1 MINATGNRMMREI
14 QRQSRL
20 AGDVA
25 NSQVQ
30 ISTGKRI
37 QRASDDPVAAA
48 RVGNIR
54 TSQAD
59 NASWARNVSLGTA
72 LVDQADTALASV
84 STLLARAQELTLAA
98 SNPTANAN
106 DRATLAIEM
115 TAIADEIDVLSA
127 SKSSLGGP
135 LFSTATPMAMRL
147 DADTVFA
154 PVPSRSA
161 AFEVAGTAISTQLR
175 TASTAIAAGNAPQI
189 ATSLTELKSAI
200 DYVANVHAEIGI
212 NAGRLERLRDTQAG
226 ASISLSAERSMLED
240 TDLSSAIAK
249 LNSQTITL
257 EAAQA
262 AFARINRRTLIDIL
276 G

>member
-59 NASWARNVSLGTA
+59 NAAWARNVSLGTA

-84 STLLARAQELTLAA
+84 SSLLARAQELTLAA

-175 TASTAIAAGNAPQI
+175 TASTAITAGNAPQI
-189 ATSLTELKSAI
+189 ATSLTDVKAAI
-200 DYVANVHAEIGI
+200 DHVANVHAEIGI

-226 ASISLSAERSMLED
+226 SSISLSAERSMLED

>member
-59 NASWARNVSLGTA
+59 NAAYARNVSLGTA

-161 AFEVAGTAISTQLR
+161 AFEVAGTAILTQLR

-189 ATSLTELKSAI
+189 ATSMTELKAAI
-200 DYVANVHAEIGI
+200 DHVANVHAEIGI

-226 ASISLSAERSMLED
+226 ANISLSAERSMLED

>member
-54 TSQAD
+54 SSQAD
-59 NASWARNVSLGTA
+59 NAAYARNVSLGTA
-72 LVDQADTALASV
+72 LVDQADAALASV
-84 STLLARAQELTLAA
+84 SSLLARAQELTLAA
-98 SNPTANAN
+98 SNPTANAS

-115 TAIADEIDVLSA
+115 TAIAEEIDVLSA
-127 SKSSLGGP
+127 SKSALGGP
-135 LFSTATPMAMRL
+135 LFSTAAPMSMRF
-147 DADTVFA
+147 DGGTVFA

-161 AFEVAGTAISTQLR
+161 AFEVAGIAISQQLR
-175 TASTAIAAGNAPQI
+175 SAGIAIATGNTAQI
-189 ATSLTELKSAI
+189 ASSLTNVKAAI
-200 DYVANVHAEIGI
+200 DHVANVHAEIGI
-212 NAGRLERLRDTQAG
+212 HAGRLERLRDSQAG

-249 LNSQTITL
+249 LNGQTITL

>member
-59 NASWARNVSLGTA
+59 NAAYARNVSLGTA
-72 LVDQADTALASV
+72 LVDQADTVMTSV
-84 STLLARAQELTLAA
+84 SSLLARAQELTLAA

-161 AFEVAGTAISTQLR
+161 AFEVASTAISTQLR

-189 ATSLTELKSAI
+189 ATALTELKAAI
-200 DYVANVHAEIGI
+200 DHVANVHAEIGI

-226 ASISLSAERSMLED
+226 ASISLSAERSILED

-249 LNSQTITL
+249 LNGQTITL

>member
-59 NASWARNVSLGTA
+59 NAAWSRNVSLGTA

-84 STLLARAQELTLAA
+84 SSLLARAQELTLAA

-106 DRATLAIEM
+106 DRATLAIEL

-154 PVPSRSA
+154 PVPSRSS

-175 TASTAIAAGNAPQI
+175 TASTAIASGNSPQI
-189 ATSLTELKSAI
+189 ATALTDVKAAI
-200 DYVANVHAEIGI
+200 DHVANVHAEIGI
-212 NAGRLERLRDTQAG
+212 KAGRLERLRDTHAG

-249 LNSQTITL
+249 LNGQTITL

>member
-189 ATSLTELKSAI
+189 ATSLTDVKAAI
-200 DYVANVHAEIGI
+200 DHVANVHAEIGI

-226 ASISLSAERSMLED
+226 SSISLSAERSMLED

>member
-20 AGDVA
+20 AGDVT

-48 RVGNIR
+48 RVANIR
-54 TSQAD
+54 ARQSDHA
-59 NASWARNVSLGTA
+59 AWARNVTLGTA
-72 LVDQADTALASV
+72 LVNQADTALSSAS
-84 STLLARAQELTLAA
+84 SLLARAQELTLAA
-98 SNPTANAN
+98 ANPTANAA
-106 DRATLAIEM
+106 DRATMATEIA
-115 TAIADEIDVLSA
+115 AIADEMDVLAA
-127 SKSSLGGP
+127 SKSSLSGS
-135 LFSTATPMAMRL
+135 LFQAASPMAMRF
-147 DADTVFA
+147 DDNTVFA
-154 PVPSRSA
+154 PIPSRSA
-161 AFEVAGTAISTQLR
+161 AFEVSGNPISQQLR
-175 TASTAIAAGNAPQI
+175 SASTAIAAGNTTQI
-189 ATSLTELKSAI
+189 ATSITNLKTAI
-200 DYVANVHAEIGI
+200 DHVANVRAEIGI
-212 NAGRLERLRDTQAG
+212 NAGRLERLRDAQAES
-226 ASISLSAERSMLED
+226 SISLAAERSTLED

-249 LNSQTITL
+249 LNGQTITL

>member
-25 NSQVQ
+25 NSQVH

-48 RVGNIR
+48 LVGNIR

-98 SNPTANAN
+98 SNPTANSN

-135 LFSTATPMAMRL
+135 LFSATTPMAMRL

-189 ATSLTELKSAI
+189 ATSLTNVKAAI
-200 DYVANVHAEIGI
+200 DHVANVHAEIGI

-226 ASISLSAERSMLED
+226 SSISLSAERSMLED
-240 TDLSSAIAK
+240 TDLSSAIAT

-257 EAAQA
+257 EAAQG

>member
-20 AGDVA
+20 AGNVA

>member
-14 QRQSRL
+14 QRQSQL

-59 NASWARNVSLGTA
+59 NAAWARNASLGTA

-84 STLLARAQELTLAA
+84 SSLLARAQELTLSA
-98 SNPTANAN
+98 SNPTANAS

-127 SKSSLGGP
+127 GKSSLGGP
-135 LFSTATPMAMRL
+135 LFSTTAPMAMRL
-147 DADTVFA
+147 DADTVFV

-189 ATSLTELKSAI
+189 ATSLTELKAAI
-200 DYVANVHAEIGI
+200 DHIANVHAEIGI
-212 NAGRLERLRDTQAG
+212 NAGRLERLHDSQAG
-226 ASISLSAERSMLED
+226 DSISLSAERSLLED
-240 TDLSSAIAK
+240 TDLTSAIAK

-257 EAAQA
+257 EATQA
-262 AFARINRRTLIDIL
+262 AFVRINRRTLIDIL

>member
-20 AGDVA
+20 SGDVYDT
-25 NSQVQ
+25 QIQ
-30 ISTGKRI
+30 ISTGRRI
-37 QRASDDPVAAA
+37 QHASDDPVAAA
-48 RVGNIR
+48 RVSNIR
-54 TSQAD
+54 SKQAD
-59 NASWARNVSLGTA
+59 NTAYARNVNLSTA
-72 LVDQADTALASV
+72 LVNQADTALASV
-84 STLLARAQELTLAA
+84 SSLLARAQELTLAA
-98 SNPTANAN
+98 SNPTANGS
-106 DRATLAIEM
+106 DRTTLAIEM

-127 SKSSLGGP
+127 SKSALGGP
-135 LFSTATPMAMRL
+135 LFSTAAPMAMRF
-147 DADTVFA
+147 DGGTVFA

-161 AFEVAGTAISTQLR
+161 AFEVAGIAISQQLR
-175 TASTAIAAGNAPQI
+175 SAGTAIATGNTAQI
-189 ATSLTELKSAI
+189 ASSLTNVKAAI
-200 DYVANVHAEIGI
+200 DHVANVHAEIGI

-226 ASISLSAERSMLED
+226 ASISLAAERSTLED

-249 LNSQTITL
+249 LNGQTITL

>member
-1 MINATGNRMMREI
+1 MINATGNKMMREI

-54 TSQAD
+54 TSQA
-59 NASWARNVSLGTA
+59 NNSAWTRNVSLGTA
-72 LVDQADTALASV
+72 LVDQADTALTSV

-106 DRATLAIEM
+106 DRATLAIEL

-147 DADTVFA
+147 GADTIFA

-161 AFEVAGTAISTQLR
+161 VFEIAGMAISTQLR
-175 TASTAIAAGNAPQI
+175 TTSTAIVVGNVPQI
-189 ATSLTELKSAI
+189 ATALTDVKAAI
-200 DYVANVHAEIGI
+200 DHVANVHAEIGI
-212 NAGRLERLRDTQAG
+212 NAGRLERLRDSQAG
-226 ASISLSAERSMLED
+226 ATISLSAERSMLED

>member
-59 NASWARNVSLGTA
+59 NAAWARNVSLGTA

-106 DRATLAIEM
+106 DRATLALEM
-115 TAIADEIDVLSA
+115 TAIADEIDELAA

>member
-59 NASWARNVSLGTA
+59 NAAWARNVSLGTA
-72 LVDQADTALASV
+72 LIDQADTVMTSV
-84 STLLARAQELTLAA
+84 SSLLARAQELTLAA

-161 AFEVAGTAISTQLR
+161 VFEIAGIAISTQLR
-175 TASTAIAAGNAPQI
+175 TASTAIATGNAPQI
-189 ATSLTELKSAI
+189 ATALTELKAAI
-200 DYVANVHAEIGI
+200 DHVANVHAEIGI
-212 NAGRLERLRDTQAG
+212 NAGRLERVRDTQAE